1 MLKLAVRSQ
10 AFVLHVDAVGK
21 PAVTCQ
27 VNGSSVT
34 LLCSGGDRPSTQYRW
49 EGPAIEPQPGSQ
61 LKIEAAESSDAIY
74 TCVLHNPV
82 GESRTDFPVKSCFP
96 APDAVGKPAVTC
108 QVNGSSV
115 TLLCSGGDRPST
127 QYRWEGPAI
136 EPQPGSQLKIEAA
149 ESSDA
154 VYTCVL
160 HNPVGES
167 RTDFP
172 VKSCFPAPDAVGK
185 PAVTCQVNGPS
196 VTLLCSGGD
205 RPSTQYRWEG
215 PAIEPQPG
223 SQLKIEA
230 AESSDAI
237 YTCVLHNPVGESRTD
252 FPVKSCFPA
261 PGSASVLISVVI
273 VLLLLFIIVGL
284 LLFYYKKC
292 YKKRQNEE
300 VMEAQSV
307 ERQNEMDTDVQS
319 EERQQLLSADLENA
333 EDTPVKVRD
342 RIKQYETMTSP
353 GKTHDEHQKTALTEQ
368 HKGTDES
375 AGISQEESQ
384 IESLNQ
390 GEDSEERGVET
401 EGGNSKHPSSGTVPS
416 STPESP
422 PAAPPKTGS
431 AEETIHPPESSPSP
445 PHPPNSP
452 PHPAPAPVQNQDQE
466 VETERA
472 AEAESTDETAANQR
486 AGAQR
491 QREEGEG
498 QDGGSD
504 GGGAQPSGAGG
515 GGAENPT
522 ADPAQELPSSPEEE
536 EDILRWGPDTDGGAA
551 QCSEAGGGGDE
562 SVPKPDSDQD
572 IDPTS
577 AEESVPSTEPLST
590 ADPAQGLPDTTARS
604 PPHTG
609 VSEGS
614 CCAEES
620 PTSGPNLEPNSTSE
634 AEEEKKRGREERK
647 DSQDRGVK
655 SPPVKPPKPPAPP
668 TVPKKPL
675 NPLQPLKN
683 P

>member
-1 MLKLAVRSQ
+1 MVELCLLYFSNML
-10 AFVLHVDAVGK
+10 
-21 PAVTCQ
+21 
-27 VNGSSVT
+27 
-34 LLCSGGDRPSTQYRW
+34 
-49 EGPAIEPQPGSQ
+49 
-61 LKIEAAESSDAIY
+61 
-74 TCVLHNPV
+74 
-82 GESRTDFPVKSCFP
+82 CF
-96 APDAVGKPAVTC
+96 
-108 QVNGSSV
+108 S
-115 TLLCSGGDRPST
+115 LFL
-127 QYRWEGPAI
+127 
-136 EPQPGSQLKIEAA
+136 
-149 ESSDA
+149 
-154 VYTCVL
+154 
-160 HNPVGES
+160 
-167 RTDFP
+167 
-172 VKSCFPAPDAVGK
+172 
-185 PAVTCQVNGPS
+185 
-196 VTLLCSGGD
+196 
-205 RPSTQYRWEG
+205 
-215 PAIEPQPG
+215 
-223 SQLKIEA
+223 
-230 AESSDAI
+230 
-237 YTCVLHNPVGESRTD
+237 
-252 FPVKSCFPA
+252 
-261 PGSASVLISVVI
+261 GSASVLISVVI

-292 YKKRQNEE
+292 YKKRQNE
-300 VMEAQSV
+300 
-307 ERQNEMDTDVQS
+307 MDTDVQS
-319 EERQQLLSADLENA
+319 EERQQLLSADPENA

-384 IESLNQ
+384 TESLNQ

-416 STPESP
+416 SAPEFP
-422 PAAPPKTGS
+422 PATPPKTENE
-431 AEETIHPPESSPSP
+431 EETIHPPESSPSP
-445 PHPPNSP
+445 PHPLIL

-536 EDILRWGPDTDGGAA
+536 EDILRRGPDTDGGAA

-572 IDPTS
+572 INPRS
-577 AEESVPSTEPLST
+577 AEENLSVPPTEPLST

-609 VSEGS
+609 ASEES

-655 SPPVKPPKPPAPP
+655 SPPVKPPKP
-668 TVPKKPL
+668 L
-675 NPLQPLKN
+675 HPLQFLKN
-683 P
+683 PLTPYNP